1 MEQGEQQAAY
11 HIGHRAAFAFQIAE
25 YQPAKQH
32 FLHEGSQENYDQQR
46 YSGGVM
52 DLGGDSGVIQVGVVV
67 HQHPGQPVD

>member
-1 MEQGEQQAAY
+1 MEQGKQQTADKV
-11 HIGHRAAFAFQIAE
+11 GHHSAFALQVAE
-25 YQPAKQH
+25 HQSPEQH
-32 FLHEGSQENYDQQR
+32 LLHKGGQENDDQQR